1 MQARFA
7 YIAALCKPHYFA
19 VAWLVLHAQFQDHQE
34 QPCNDLFLLQTSYD
48 TQPKYTGTAV

>member
-48 TQPKYTGTAV
+48 TQPKYTGTAL